1 MRNLSLTLKLSILV
15 AIPLLGLA
23 FFGVRGSLEKWQI
36 SSAYVELNHNS
47 PVLQK
52 IGHVVHE
59 LQRERGR
66 SAGFIGSR
74 GLEFVNELAAQRK
87 ATDGQLAQLDSLLAT
102 FAADRFGTEF
112 QTTFKRSLAGI
123 GEVSARRTAIS
134 ALSLPTA
141 ESTAFYTRTISP
153 LLEVVV
159 AMSHLS
165 KDAEIANG
173 ISCYVTF
180 LQAKEQAGI
189 ERALLSGVLTAGQ
202 FTGDTLSRFSR
213 TSAAQETFLRV
224 FESFASADQRK
235 FQREK
240 MSGPAIAAVEEIRKT
255 IQEKAN
261 SGNFGVAARVW
272 FDASTTR
279 IDLMKEI
286 EDRLAAD
293 YAAKAGQIQQGA
305 WRAFLI
311 FSSVTL
317 TILAGTAALGWWI
330 IRGITGPMRLAIE
343 ELSAGSV
350 QVSAAAG
357 QVSTS
362 SQTLAKGASE
372 EAASQEEISATL
384 EVISGMTK
392 RNTESATQ
400 AKTLSHETRLAA
412 DAGVGEMS
420 TLKESMDAIKA
431 SADNIAKI
439 VKSIDEIA
447 FQTNVLALNAAVE
460 AARAGEAGAGFA
472 IVAEEVRALAQRS
485 AHAAKDTEER
495 IADSVL
501 KSQSGADLATVVA
514 QHFSEIVEKA
524 RKVDALVAEIATSS
538 TEQGNGISQVNT
550 AVSQMDRVTQ
560 ATASTAEETAAAAE
574 ELNAQSAVLRDVV
587 AGLRSLIEGADH
599 SSSVDAG
606 RRPSSPATSD

>member
-1 MRNLSLTLKLSILV
+1 MKNFSLSLKLSILV

-23 FFGVRGSLEKWQI
+23 FFGVRGSLEKWQV
-36 SSAYVELNHNS
+36 SSAYVELGQNS
-47 PVLQK
+47 SVLQK
-52 IGHVVHE
+52 IGHLVHE

-74 GLEFVNELAAQRK
+74 GLEFANELTAQRK
-87 ATDGQLAQLDSLLAT
+87 ATDSQLAQLNALLTT
-102 FAADRFGTEF
+102 FDAERFGAEF
-112 QTTFKRSLAGI
+112 QTTLKRSLAGL

-141 ESTAFYTRTISP
+141 ESTAFYTRTISA

-165 KDAEIANG
+165 KDADIANG

-224 FESFASADQRK
+224 FDSFASEEQRK

-240 MSGPAIAAVEEIRKT
+240 MSGPAILAVEDIRKT
-255 IQEKAN
+255 IQEKSS

-272 FDASTTR
+272 FDASTAR
-279 IDLMKEI
+279 IDLMKEV
-286 EDRLAAD
+286 EDRLAAN
-293 YAAKAGQIQQGA
+293 YADSAGQIQRAAQ
-305 WRAFLI
+305 RAFLL
-311 FSSVTL
+311 FSVVTL
-317 TILAGTAALGWWI
+317 AIVAGTALLGWWI
-330 IRGITGPMRLAIE
+330 IRGITVPMRAALD
-343 ELSAGSV
+343 ELTAGSV
-350 QVSAAAG
+350 QVASAAG

-372 EAASQEEISATL
+372 EAASLEETSATL
-384 EVISGMTK
+384 EVISSMTK

-412 DAGVGEMS
+412 DAGVGEMG
-420 TLKESMDAIKA
+420 TLKDAMAAIKA

-485 AHAAKDTEER
+485 AHAAKETEER

-514 QHFSEIVEKA
+514 QHFSEIVDKA
-524 RKVDALVAEIATSS
+524 RKVDALVAEIAAAS
-538 TEQGNGISQVNT
+538 TEQGAGVSQVNT
-550 AVSQMDRVTQ
+550 KISQMDRVTQ

-574 ELNAQSAVLRDVV
+574 QLNAQSAVLKEVV
-587 AGLRSLIEGADH
+587 AGLRGLIEGAGHAASADT
-599 SSSVDAG
+599 A
-606 RRPSSPATSD
+606 RPSSP

>member
-1 MRNLSLTLKLSILV
+1 
-15 AIPLLGLA
+15 
-23 FFGVRGSLEKWQI
+23 
-36 SSAYVELNHNS
+36 
-47 PVLQK
+47 LQK
-52 IGHVVHE
+52 IGHLVHE

-74 GLEFVNELAAQRK
+74 GLEFANELTAQRK
-87 ATDGQLAQLDSLLAT
+87 ATDGQLAQLNALLTT
-102 FAADRFGTEF
+102 FDADRFGPEF
-112 QTTFKRSLAGI
+112 QATLKRSLAGL

-141 ESTAFYTRTISP
+141 ESTAFYTRTISA

-165 KDAEIANG
+165 KDADIANG

-224 FESFASADQRK
+224 FDSFASEEQRK

-240 MSGPAIAAVEEIRKT
+240 MSGPAILAVEDIRKT
-255 IQEKAN
+255 IQEKSS

-272 FDASTTR
+272 FDASTAR
-279 IDLMKEI
+279 IDLMKEV
-286 EDRLAAD
+286 EDRLAAN
-293 YAAKAGQIQQGA
+293 YANSAGQIQRAAQ
-305 WRAFLI
+305 RAFLL
-311 FSSVTL
+311 FSVVTL
-317 TILAGTAALGWWI
+317 AIVAGTALLGWWI
-330 IRGITGPMRLAIE
+330 IRGITVPMRAALD
-343 ELSAGSV
+343 ELTAGSV
-350 QVSAAAG
+350 QVASAAG

-372 EAASQEEISATL
+372 EAASLEETSATL
-384 EVISGMTK
+384 EVISSMTK

-412 DAGVGEMS
+412 DAGVGEMG
-420 TLKESMDAIKA
+420 TLKDAMAAIKA

-485 AHAAKDTEER
+485 AHAAKETEER

-514 QHFSEIVEKA
+514 QHFSEIVDKA
-524 RKVDALVAEIATSS
+524 RKVDALVAEIAAAS
-538 TEQGNGISQVNT
+538 TEQGAGVSQVNT
-550 AVSQMDRVTQ
+550 KISQMDRVTQ

-574 ELNAQSAVLRDVV
+574 QLNAQSAVLKEVV
-587 AGLRSLIEGADH
+587 AGLRGLIEGAGHAASADT
-599 SSSVDAG
+599 A
-606 RRPSSPATSD
+606 RPSSP